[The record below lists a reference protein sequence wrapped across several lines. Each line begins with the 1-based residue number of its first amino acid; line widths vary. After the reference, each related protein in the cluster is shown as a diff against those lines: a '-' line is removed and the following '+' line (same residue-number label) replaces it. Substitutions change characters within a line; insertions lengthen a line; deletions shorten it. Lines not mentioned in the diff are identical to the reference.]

1 MKAFVTS
8 WLSHI
13 EQTNAD
19 CLRGKV
25 HFPFFF
31 IFSLF
36 FSTSAYFQFSA
47 TLNSSLRFIHQCVL
61 DLKLII
67 AKWRPQYNYQQQA
80 SRVFVSLNEFLS
92 PPKKTRPRLLNRQQA
107 ERKANCGIIDEIHSI
122 PKSLSVSLCSLPI
135 PRLYNNNENI
145 RQI

>member
-8 WLSHI
+8 WLPHI
-13 EQTNAD
+13 EQSKQMLIA
-19 CLRGKV
+19 LEERYIF
-25 HFPFFF
+25 HFFIFFF
-31 IFSLF
+31 IFQYLSLLLV
-36 FSTSAYFQFSA
+36 SVI
-47 TLNSSLRFIHQCVL
+47 LNSSLRFIHQCVL

-92 PPKKTRPRLLNRQQA
+92 LPKKTRPRLLNRQQA

-122 PKSLSVSLCSLPI
+122 PKSLSVSLI

-145 RQI
+145 R